1 MSTLLIVLP
10 MYNTE
15 NDNVFTTYLRLSYLL
30 QMPKSHFVN
39 VITILLSVNLYN
51 KVISIGR

>member
-30 QMPKSHFVN
+30 QLPKCHFVN